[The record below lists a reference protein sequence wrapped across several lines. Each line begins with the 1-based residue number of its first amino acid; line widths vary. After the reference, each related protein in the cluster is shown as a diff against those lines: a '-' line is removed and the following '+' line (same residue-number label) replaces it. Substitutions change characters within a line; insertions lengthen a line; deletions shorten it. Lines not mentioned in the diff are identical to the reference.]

1 VNKTD
6 LDRAYL
12 AGISARQAG
21 KPREAN
27 AYRHRRDR
35 DGELLQDRWDEGWGD
50 QDARNRGVPAHGMD

>member
-1 VNKTD
+1 MTTKAE

-12 AGISARQAG
+12 AGVTAKQVG

-35 DGELLQDRWDEGWGD
+35 DGEVLAEAWSNGWDD
-50 QDARNRGVPAHGMD
+50 QDARNRGQE